1 MRQLLIDALKTRFQ
15 SYDDLVNIT
24 NDVDL
29 GKKTEIPKHKSLA
42 EHLWCVVGARESYA
56 RSIASGKWEG
66 FNCSMTDFSHAA
78 FIEKIRSSAA
88 EASTAIE
95 DVSEWNKERH
105 ELLLALSE
113 HEVMH
118 EGQIIRHLYGTESEI
133 PSSVKWA

>member
-15 SYDDLVNIT
+15 SYDDLVTVT

-29 GKKTEIPKHKSLA
+29 SKKTEIPKHKSLA

-56 RSIASGKWEG
+56 RSITNGKWEG
-66 FNCSMTDFSHAA
+66 FNCSMKDFSHTA
-78 FIEKIRSSAA
+78 FVEKVRSSAA
-88 EASTAIE
+88 EVATAIE
-95 DVSEWNKERH
+95 DVSEWNKERD

-118 EGQIIRHLYGTESEI
+118 EGQIIRHLYGTETKI